1 MLNILFRSEVTS
13 SSSRFST
20 SHQYYIFGGGEAQYY
35 GVTLSASNRSWG
47 SITSSK
53 ITSSTRRRQLLCS
66 RHLPVVM
73 HSNAPT
79 NKVEGVSTV
88 MDLRLHWNLLGC
100 LEGQPTDA
108 VGAKTTVGIPSDC
121 KVFST
126 SKHQGSKSWSN
137 RWIITYGILFIVHCA
152 QSEHHT
158 RRATNLCPHGFRQSL
173 NGGSWNCRPQSCSNS
188 SSAGRAGHH
197 SSTGV
202 VMSRERSSP
211 SYMGHNLSP
220 CKVSVMLYEAYWQ
233 T

>member
-1 MLNILFRSEVTS
+1 M
-13 SSSRFST
+13 
-20 SHQYYIFGGGEAQYY
+20 
-35 GVTLSASNRSWG
+35 
-47 SITSSK
+47 
-53 ITSSTRRRQLLCS
+53 
-66 RHLPVVM
+66 
-73 HSNAPT
+73 
-79 NKVEGVSTV
+79 
-88 MDLRLHWNLLGC
+88 GC

-220 CKVSVMLYEAYWQ
+220 CKVSVMLWSILTDIARIEEDGLKSNLYWP
-233 T
+233 TCTGLIMCRHSVHWST